1 MMGDRTD
8 RRLHRALVLVAL
20 VGIGIAGYLTYVHYR
35 GLSPICALNEG
46 CEKVQSSRYA
56 KVGGVPVPLIG
67 LVGYVA
73 ILASLFVRGELARLA
88 TAAMAIGGFAFSV
101 YLTSLELFTIDAI
114 CQWCVGS
121 AIVMTALAILAT
133 IRALRVPAD
142 DVDDVD
148 DVAAEELHAPMG
160 SPEGEP
166 V

>member
-1 MMGDRTD
+1 MTGDRTD
-8 RRLHRALVLVAL
+8 RLLHRALLILTL
-20 VGIGIAGYLTYVHYR
+20 VGIGIASYLTYVHYK

-73 ILASLFVRGELARLA
+73 ILASLLVRGELARLA

-101 YLTSLELFTIDAI
+101 YLTSLELFKIHAI

-121 AIVMTALAILAT
+121 AIVMTALAVLAT
-133 IRALRVPAD
+133 IRALREPGGHPGD
-142 DVDDVD
+142 
-148 DVAAEELHAPMG
+148 AAELRAPVG
-160 SPEGEP
+160 DPEGEP
-166 V
+166 A